1 MYSIKTAGKFE
12 RLGHIFNS
20 EQQYDWMYSHAANPT
35 PVHLAGETYRIFF
48 SCRDPNNR
56 SHVAFLDYNMNL
68 RKIERVCER
77 PLLTPGPKGYFDDC
91 GISPGC
97 IVKDDLGK
105 YWLYYM
111 GWNLMVTVPF
121 LNTIGLAIGD
131 SLDAFEK
138 YNGTPIIDR
147 NPLDPI
153 SVSYPWVIKEDD
165 RWRMW
170 YGSMDSWATEEFE
183 MQHFFSHAYS
193 NDGKHWHPTGRI
205 SMPRTHQEYA
215 FTRPCVLKDGD
226 IYKMWFTVR
235 GEEYV
240 IGYAESADGF
250 EWRRGENAL
259 VGSGEGWDSDSASYA
274 SVFDHDGSRYML
286 YAGNKYGKT
295 GFGIAVLS

>member
-1 MYSIKTAGKFE
+1 
-12 RLGHIFNS
+12 
-20 EQQYDWMYSHAANPT
+20 
-35 PVHLAGETYRIFF
+35 
-48 SCRDPNNR
+48 
-56 SHVAFLDYNMNL
+56 
-68 RKIERVCER
+68 
-77 PLLTPGPKGYFDDC
+77 
-91 GISPGC
+91 
-97 IVKDDLGK
+97 
-105 YWLYYM
+105 
-111 GWNLMVTVPF
+111 VPF
-121 LNTIGLAIGD
+121 LNTIGLAVGD

-193 NDGKHWHPTGRI
+193 NDGKNWHPTGRI

-235 GEEYV
+235 GKEYV

-274 SVFDHDGSRYML
+274 SIFDHDGSRYML